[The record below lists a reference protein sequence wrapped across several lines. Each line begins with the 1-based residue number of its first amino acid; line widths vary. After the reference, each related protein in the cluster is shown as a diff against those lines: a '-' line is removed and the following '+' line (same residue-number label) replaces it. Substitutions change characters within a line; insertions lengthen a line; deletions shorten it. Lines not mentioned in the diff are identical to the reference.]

1 MTEFIYVLI
10 AQVISSVNTKN
21 VIASIVDTFIRKVI
35 LCKYYKMEQIELR
48 QRLSVNLKKQRKNR
62 NWSQFELAE
71 KADIS
76 EQTVNSIESH
86 RLWPSDK
93 TLVKIAGAL
102 KIDIYKLFLPDEN
115 SIEIDNEKKEIICNS
130 IRENVR
136 KLVDQTLSEY
146 SDLQ

>member
-1 MTEFIYVLI
+1 
-10 AQVISSVNTKN
+10 
-21 VIASIVDTFIRKVI
+21 
-35 LCKYYKMEQIELR
+35 MEQIELR
-48 QRLSVNLKKQRKNR
+48 KRLSVNLKKQRKNK

-76 EQTVNSIESH
+76 EQTINSIESH

-115 SIEIDNEKKEIICNS
+115 SIEIEKEKKRLFAIQS
-130 IRENVR
+130 
-136 KLVDQTLSEY
+136 KKMSLS
-146 SDLQ
+146 

>member
-1 MTEFIYVLI
+1 MIIYILSI
-10 AQVISSVNTKN
+10 VNTKN
-21 VIASIVDTFIRKVI
+21 SFIGILNTFLEEAIFSKNH
-35 LCKYYKMEQIELR
+35 KMEQIELR
-48 QRLSVNLKKQRKNR
+48 KRLSVNLKKQRKNK

-76 EQTVNSIESH
+76 EQTINSIESH

-115 SIEIDNEKKEIICNS
+115 SIEIEKEKKRLFAIQS
-130 IRENVR
+130 
-136 KLVDQTLSEY
+136 KKMSLS
-146 SDLQ
+146 

>member
-1 MTEFIYVLI
+1 MIIYILSI
-10 AQVISSVNTKN
+10 VNTKN
-21 VIASIVDTFIRKVI
+21 SFIGILNTFLEEAIFSKNH
-35 LCKYYKMEQIELR
+35 KMEQIELR
-48 QRLSVNLKKQRKNR
+48 KRLSVNLKKQRKNK

-76 EQTVNSIESH
+76 EQTINSIESH

-115 SIEIDNEKKEIICNS
+115 SIEIEKEKKEIICNS
-130 IRENVR
+130 IKENVI
-136 KLVDQTLSEY
+136 KLIEETILEY
-146 SDLQ
+146 SDEEKNGD

>member
-1 MTEFIYVLI
+1 VTEFIYVLI
-10 AQVISSVNTKN
+10 VQVFSSVNTKN
-21 VIASIVDTFIRKVI
+21 IFVSIVDTFIRGVI

-115 SIEIDNEKKEIICNS
+115 SIEIEDEKKEIICNS
-130 IRENVR
+130 IRENIR

-146 SDLQ
+146 SDL

>member
-1 MTEFIYVLI
+1 MIYVLI
-10 AQVISSVNTKN
+10 IYILSIVNTKSSFIGILN
-21 VIASIVDTFIRKVI
+21 TFLEEAIFSKNH
-35 LCKYYKMEQIELR
+35 KMEQIELR
-48 QRLSVNLKKQRKNR
+48 QRLSANLKKQRKNK

-146 SDLQ
+146 SDL

>member
-1 MTEFIYVLI
+1 MI
-10 AQVISSVNTKN
+10 AQVFSSVNTKN
-21 VIASIVDTFIRKVI
+21 IFISIIDTFIRGVI

>member
-10 AQVISSVNTKN
+10 AQVFSSVNTKN
-21 VIASIVDTFIRKVI
+21 IFVSIVDTFIRGVI

-115 SIEIDNEKKEIICNS
+115 SIEIESEKKDIICNS
-130 IRENVR
+130 IKENII
-136 KLVDQTLSEY
+136 KLIEETILEY
-146 SDLQ
+146 SDK

>member
-1 MTEFIYVLI
+1 MIIYILSI
-10 AQVISSVNTKN
+10 VNTKSSF
-21 VIASIVDTFIRKVI
+21 VSILSTFLEEAIFSKNH
-35 LCKYYKMEQIELR
+35 KMEQIELR
-48 QRLSVNLKKQRKNR
+48 QRLSANLKKQRKNK

-86 RLWPSDK
+86 RLWPNDK

-115 SIEIDNEKKEIICNS
+115 GIEIESEKKDIICNS
-130 IRENVR
+130 IKENII
-136 KLVDQTLSEY
+136 KLIEETILEY
-146 SDLQ
+146 SDK

>member
-1 MTEFIYVLI
+1 MIV
-10 AQVISSVNTKN
+10 QVFSSVNTKN
-21 VIASIVDTFIRKVI
+21 IFASIVDTFIRGVI

-146 SDLQ
+146 SDL

>member
-1 MTEFIYVLI
+1 M
-10 AQVISSVNTKN
+10 S
-21 VIASIVDTFIRKVI
+21 TFIRGVI

>member
-1 MTEFIYVLI
+1 M
-10 AQVISSVNTKN
+10 S
-21 VIASIVDTFIRKVI
+21 TFIRGVI

-48 QRLSVNLKKQRKNR
+48 QRLSVNLKKQRKNK

-146 SDLQ
+146 SDL

>member
-1 MTEFIYVLI
+1 MIYVLI
-10 AQVISSVNTKN
+10 IYILSIVNTKSN
-21 VIASIVDTFIRKVI
+21 SVSILDTFLEKAIFSKNHR
-35 LCKYYKMEQIELR
+35 MEQIELR
-48 QRLSVNLKKQRKNR
+48 KRLSANLKKQRKNK

-71 KADIS
+71 KAEIS

-115 SIEIDNEKKEIICNS
+115 CIEIESEKKDIICNS
-130 IRENVR
+130 IKENII
-136 KLVDQTLSEY
+136 KLIEETILEY
-146 SDLQ
+146 SGK

>member
-1 MTEFIYVLI
+1 MIYVLI
-10 AQVISSVNTKN
+10 IYILSIVNTKSSF
-21 VIASIVDTFIRKVI
+21 VGILSTFLEEAIFSKNH
-35 LCKYYKMEQIELR
+35 KMEQIELR
-48 QRLSVNLKKQRKNR
+48 KRLSANLKKQRKNK

-115 SIEIDNEKKEIICNS
+115 GIEIESEKKDIICNS
-130 IRENVR
+130 IKENII
-136 KLVDQTLSEY
+136 KLIEETILEY
-146 SDLQ
+146 SDK

>member
-1 MTEFIYVLI
+1 MIYVLI
-10 AQVISSVNTKN
+10 IYILSIVNTKN
-21 VIASIVDTFIRKVI
+21 IFVSIVDTFIRGVI

-48 QRLSVNLKKQRKNR
+48 QRLSVNLKKQRKNK

-146 SDLQ
+146 SDL

>member
-1 MTEFIYVLI
+1 MIIYILSI
-10 AQVISSVNTKN
+10 VNTKSSFVGILN
-21 VIASIVDTFIRKVI
+21 TFLEEAIFSKNH
-35 LCKYYKMEQIELR
+35 KMEQIELR
-48 QRLSVNLKKQRKNR
+48 QRLSANLKKQRKNK

-115 SIEIDNEKKEIICNS
+115 GIEIESEKKDIICNS
-130 IRENVR
+130 IKENII
-136 KLVDQTLSEY
+136 KLIEETILEY
-146 SDLQ
+146 SDK

>member
-1 MTEFIYVLI
+1 M
-10 AQVISSVNTKN
+10 
-21 VIASIVDTFIRKVI
+21 DTFIRGVI

-48 QRLSVNLKKQRKNR
+48 QRLSVNLKKQRKNK

-146 SDLQ
+146 SDL

>member
-1 MTEFIYVLI
+1 MGTFY
-10 AQVISSVNTKN
+10 KN
-21 VIASIVDTFIRKVI
+21 II

-48 QRLSVNLKKQRKNR
+48 QRLSVNLKKQRKNK

-130 IRENVR
+130 IRENIR

-146 SDLQ
+146 SDL

>member
-1 MTEFIYVLI
+1 MIIHILSI
-10 AQVISSVNTKN
+10 VNTKSSFIGILN
-21 VIASIVDTFIRKVI
+21 TFLEEAIFSKN
-35 LCKYYKMEQIELR
+35 YKMEQIELR
-48 QRLSVNLKKQRKNR
+48 QRLSANLKKQRKNK

-115 SIEIDNEKKEIICNS
+115 SIEIEKEKKEIICNS
-130 IRENVR
+130 IKENVI
-136 KLVDQTLSEY
+136 KLIEETILEY
-146 SDLQ
+146 SDEEKNGD

>member
-1 MTEFIYVLI
+1 MIIYILSI
-10 AQVISSVNTKN
+10 VNTKSS
-21 VIASIVDTFIRKVI
+21 SIGILNTFLEEAIFSKNH
-35 LCKYYKMEQIELR
+35 KMEQIELR
-48 QRLSVNLKKQRKNR
+48 QRLSVNLKKQRKNK

>member
-1 MTEFIYVLI
+1 MIIYILSI
-10 AQVISSVNTKN
+10 VNTKSSFIGILN
-21 VIASIVDTFIRKVI
+21 TFLEEAIFSKNH
-35 LCKYYKMEQIELR
+35 KMEQIELR
-48 QRLSVNLKKQRKNR
+48 QRLSANLKKQRKNK

-115 SIEIDNEKKEIICNS
+115 GIEIESEKKDIICNS
-130 IRENVR
+130 IKENII
-136 KLVDQTLSEY
+136 KLIEETILEY
-146 SDLQ
+146 SDK

>member
-1 MTEFIYVLI
+1 M
-10 AQVISSVNTKN
+10 
-21 VIASIVDTFIRKVI
+21 DTFIRKVI

-146 SDLQ
+146 SDL